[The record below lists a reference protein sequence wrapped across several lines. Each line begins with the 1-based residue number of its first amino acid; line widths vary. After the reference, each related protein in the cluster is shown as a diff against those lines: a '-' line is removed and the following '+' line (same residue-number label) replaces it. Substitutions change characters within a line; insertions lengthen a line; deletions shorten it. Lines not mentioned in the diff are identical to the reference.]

1 MKHILEK
8 INKRYLSAMI
18 LLPLTFL
25 IIIIGGFLFNLAII
39 IASIIL
45 IYEFIT
51 LTTENKK
58 LNDKKSL
65 LITAFYI
72 AIPASLLINMRYLD
86 NGIEAILY
94 ILTIVFI
101 TDSSAYFGGRYFKGI
116 KLAPKISPNKTV
128 SGAIIALFSTLLF
141 AIFAFLISNGYSFL
155 YFTFVSLLISISSQI
170 GDLLESF
177 IKRKIGVKDSGNLIP
192 GHGGLFDRVDGI
204 LPAIII
210 GYILL

>member
-1 MKHILEK
+1 MKNILEK
-8 INKRYLSAMI
+8 INKRYLSAII

-25 IIIIGGFLFNLAII
+25 IIIIGGFLLNLAII

-45 IYEFIT
+45 ISEFIT

-128 SGAIIALFSTLLF
+128 SGALIALLSTLLF
-141 AIFAFLISNGYSFL
+141 SIFAFFISNGYSFL
-155 YFTFVSLLISISSQI
+155 YFIFVSLLISVSSQI

>member
-1 MKHILEK
+1 MKNILEK
-8 INKRYLSAMI
+8 INKRYLSAII

-45 IYEFIT
+45 ISEFIT

-128 SGAIIALFSTLLF
+128 SGALIALLSTLLF
-141 AIFAFLISNGYSFL
+141 AIFAFFISNGYSFL
-155 YFTFVSLLISISSQI
+155 YFIFVSLLISVSSQI